1 LTVPEEQTFRTQPGL
16 AICAGHSKRLDTGR
30 GCDHK
35 VLELEIDRLVVE
47 ECHVNDPT
55 RLGKTVIRAVQLMK
69 HAAYGKDGWLHMI
82 PLQLCD
88 STFGFR

>member
-1 LTVPEEQTFRTQPGL
+1 MSRALKEARYGPWLRSLGT
-16 AICAGHSKRLDTGR
+16 
-30 GCDHK
+30 
-35 VLELEIDRLVVE
+35 ELEIDRLVVA

-82 PLQLCD
+82 SLRLCD
-88 STFGFR
+88 STSVFR